1 MTIPFMAYLNRT
13 GLELDEAQ
21 DVDMLT
27 SKAQAAKSW
36 IQLQDDFRARGGKK
50 IAKCE
55 AANIIIT
62 ETFKLDEELDES
74 EKVMLLKGAVSVF
87 AYQYQENLADQ
98 FDIYKLES
106 NLIKANKS
114 DLDLQFEKSTEASK
128 NKGFFEK
135 LLN

>member
-21 DVDMLT
+21 NVDMLT
-27 SKAQAAKSW
+27 SNTQAAVSW
-36 IQLQDDFRARGGKK
+36 IQLQASFRAGGGKK
-50 IAKCE
+50 VAKCE

-62 ETFKLDEELDES
+62 KTFMLDEELDDS
-74 EKVMLLKGAVSVF
+74 EKVMLLKAAVSVY

-98 FDIYKLES
+98 FDVYKLES

-128 NKGFFEK
+128 NKSFFEK